1 MSDKVNRQRNL
12 VIKNTLV
19 LYVRMFIT
27 MGVSLYTSRLV
38 LNALGVV
45 DFGIYNVVGGV
56 VGMFGFLNVAMASS
70 TQRFLNYE
78 LGKGNISQLN
88 KVFNASVTI
97 HIIIAI
103 FILLLAETIGLWFLN
118 NRLEIPDDKINAANW
133 VFQFS
138 VLSSMISLIQVPL
151 LATIIAYERMKVYAY
166 ISIVEAILK
175 LLMALILTWVL
186 WEKLKTYAILMC
198 SVAFIILSIYS
209 IYCNRR
215 ISICKFYLVKD
226 MTIYKE
232 LTGFTGWNI
241 FGGIVNILNTQGQ
254 NILLNIFGGSIVNAA
269 RGIAVQVT
277 HALYSFISSFQTS
290 VNPQIVKSYASKDFI
305 YFQDLI
311 FVSSKISFFLF
322 LLLVVPV
329 FTEMEQILYLWLN
342 VVPEHTVVFCRYVL
356 LTGLLTTFSSPIITA
371 ASSSGNIRKFQLIVN
386 SVFLLNIPI
395 SYTFLKLGYNSD
407 SVFQVALFMEA
418 IALICRLLVVKTLV
432 PFNVQKYFKHVLFK
446 ALVVFCIVMIPVY
459 IIHSY
464 FLPTIHRLFF
474 TIIFSGLYCAI
485 IIFFIGLSS
494 KEKILLLNKI
504 KRVIK
509 R

>member
-254 NILLNIFGGSIVNAA
+254 NILLNIFGGPIVNAA

-386 SVFLLNIPI
+386 SVFLFPYHI
-395 SYTFLKLGYNSD
+395 
-407 SVFQVALFMEA
+407 LF
-418 IALICRLLVVKTLV
+418 
-432 PFNVQKYFKHVLFK
+432 
-446 ALVVFCIVMIPVY
+446 
-459 IIHSY
+459 
-464 FLPTIHRLFF
+464 
-474 TIIFSGLYCAI
+474 
-485 IIFFIGLSS
+485 
-494 KEKILLLNKI
+494 
-504 KRVIK
+504 
-509 R
+509 